1 MQIYSKNNK
10 NCFFSLISWPIF
22 ILFVLSD
29 RARWRLQNLYTKFW
43 NSLIMLIYA
52 NLQSPGRDPGVQSAF
67 LNTKIKKYIFSPFP
81 GHEIFFFWPVE
92 NCTTWNL
99 RYLMLR
105 DAGWALRHWRSCL
118 CWELQVDNCFGLPH
132 HSIAL
137 VNDSS
142 IIFTQRLRANKAWGG
157 DIVHIQ
163 WLAPPPPFP
172 MLCLLRSFRRL
183 CIHVLIG
190 FWDRTSTRAADKMRT
205 RRGIQLCK
213 SAFIPQPLRIF
224 LKGSAHCLYPF
235 RIDA

>member
-52 NLQSPGRDPGVQSAF
+52 NLRSPGRDPGVQSAF
-67 LNTKIKKYIFSPFP
+67 LNFFNFFFYITIFFFFFFMSLPGRHIYIFLTLIFFFFSPFP
-81 GHEIFFFWPVE
+81 GHQMFIFWPVE

-118 CWELQVDNCFGLPH
+118 
-132 HSIAL
+132 
-137 VNDSS
+137 
-142 IIFTQRLRANKAWGG
+142 
-157 DIVHIQ
+157 
-163 WLAPPPPFP
+163 
-172 MLCLLRSFRRL
+172 
-183 CIHVLIG
+183 
-190 FWDRTSTRAADKMRT
+190 
-205 RRGIQLCK
+205 
-213 SAFIPQPLRIF
+213 
-224 LKGSAHCLYPF
+224 
-235 RIDA
+235 